1 MLNYQRVT
9 GGAILVRIP
18 DPGSSCDSWDPSGS
32 EAATAM
38 MRPALSWTLPSTWE
52 NWENWGSTSQPTIL
66 PGKNGTKMYKTLY
79 ELEKTCM

>member
-1 MLNYQRVT
+1 
-9 GGAILVRIP
+9 
-18 DPGSSCDSWDPSGS
+18 
-32 EAATAM
+32 

-79 ELEKTCM
+79 KLEKTMNVNQTLCELSGPWLP

>member
-1 MLNYQRVT
+1 
-9 GGAILVRIP
+9 
-18 DPGSSCDSWDPSGS
+18 
-32 EAATAM
+32 

-79 ELEKTCM
+79 KLEKNNECKSDFVRIKWAMASIAMLNMVK